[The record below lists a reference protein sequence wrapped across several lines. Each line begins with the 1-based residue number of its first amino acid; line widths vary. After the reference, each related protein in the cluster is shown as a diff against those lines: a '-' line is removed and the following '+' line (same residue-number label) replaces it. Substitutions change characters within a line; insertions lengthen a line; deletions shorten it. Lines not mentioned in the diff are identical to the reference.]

1 MHCTNIFYTFVTI
14 RVSTFFM
21 QYIILSAILA
31 FVITFF
37 AIPVIIEIAKSKK
50 LFDEPDERKVHKAV
64 IPTLGGLGI
73 FAGFIVALLMCVP
86 EAAPDANKLKYFA
99 ASAIVIFFL
108 GVKDDIVILS
118 ASKKFIGQL
127 IAAGIIMRFGNVYIN
142 DMHGFLGI
150 HTIPHFASIFLT
162 IFAIIVITNSFN
174 LIVGVDGLAGS
185 LGLITT
191 IIFGTYFYLAN
202 PEGNFSTYSV
212 MAFSLSGAIVAFLIY
227 NFSPAKIFMGD
238 TGSLLIGT
246 INSILVIK
254 FINVAGS
261 ATNNAFSLDA
271 APAVGFAVLMIPL
284 FDTMRVFG
292 LRILD
297 RRSPFSPDR
306 IHVHHYLLDLGF
318 SHKKITFTCVG
329 ATIIFLVTALLLRN
343 LDTTILLGILLT
355 MAFAF
360 TGIIYYRRQKIKQPV
375 KKVVEEE
382 SEIRTS
388 HKIYGFAPEPA
399 QVD

>member
-1 MHCTNIFYTFVTI
+1 
-14 RVSTFFM
+14 M

-37 AIPVIIEIAKSKK
+37 AIPVIISIAKKKK

-73 FAGFIVALLMCVP
+73 FAGFIVALLICVP
-86 EAAPDANKLKYFA
+86 ELAPDATKLKYFA
-99 ASAIVIFFL
+99 ASTIVIFFL
-108 GVKDDIVILS
+108 GVKDDLVILS

-127 IAAGIIMRFGNVYIN
+127 IAAGIVMRFGNIYIN

-150 HTIPHFASIFLT
+150 HSIPHFASIFLT

-174 LIVGVDGLAGS
+174 LIDGVDGLAGS

-191 IIFGTYFYLAN
+191 IIFGTYFYFAN
-202 PEGNFSTYSV
+202 QEGIFSTYAV
-212 MAFSLSGAIVAFLIY
+212 MAFSLSGAIAAFLIY

-238 TGSLLIGT
+238 TGSLLIGI

-254 FINVAGS
+254 FINVSGS
-261 ATNNAFSLDA
+261 ATNNAFSLTA
-271 APAVGFAVLMIPL
+271 APAIGFAVLMIPL
-284 FDTMRVFG
+284 FDTLRVFG

-318 SHKKITFTCVG
+318 SHKQITFACVG
-329 ATIIFLVTALLLRN
+329 ATMLFVATALLLRN
-343 LDTTILLGILLT
+343 LGTTLLLGVLLT
-355 MAFAF
+355 MAFALI
-360 TGIIYYRRQKIKQPV
+360 GIIYYRRQKIKQPV
-375 KKVVEEE
+375 KKVVQETEV
-382 SEIRTS
+382 RTS
-388 HKIYGFAPEPA
+388 HKIYNLAHEPA